1 MPGGSRPN
9 SDLTPV
15 SAGPD
20 MATVAAGIV
29 DVPTPSWVAQKSAEV
44 GTQLVPIYAT
54 GTVSRGQ
61 GGASI
66 TQEYGPPIGYKYD
79 NGKSQYVNFD
89 TSGNLTGVESRGD
102 KGLAPI
108 LSVALSIAL
117 PGIGEAIAASLVEAG
132 VVTAGTVANTLGT
145 AIASTAAQVAQG
157 QSLDKALTNS
167 IVNAVTSTGSQQV
180 ANAVNEIIGSPAVS
194 NAIVSAAASAVKT
207 AAAGGSADN
216 IAQAAT
222 AGLVGSAA
230 QSAYTNAVTDASPIT
245 GQMLG
250 SIASGAVVGGIEG
263 AGKSGVSTLTGL
275 AGATPTTR
283 ATTTPVAE
291 ATSGQ
296 DVLTAFDEA
305 AKEDYRNA
313 STAFAGPAA
322 ALIGE
327 LPAAAAETQ
336 ALLARLASTPA
347 GQEALR
353 QAASA
358 SERIRQAIVA
368 TGIISAGALSGFI
381 GGQSLVPKAQS
392 DMTTRNPGFDL
403 IPTTGG
409 DPGTA
414 AAARTTF
421 AQTDPRLITADA
433 VTELEPVTVE
443 VQRVAQNLGITRQQ
457 AIELQNSNRSLF
469 NLFSQSDLP
478 EFTAASLETMPLR
491 DRLMLENMLAGNT
504 GQGGVYGTTTGATTP
519 ESAEPTASGE
529 NTVIAVD
536 ASTGSALIMSST
548 GVVSTVKVEPNT
560 TVGSIIV
567 YNPDTRTVLNPTT
580 NVTTSSDTGATVKP
594 TTTAT
599 TSPTTT
605 ATEYTDQQILDAI
618 RESIAQGFTPEQIA
632 EGLARYGVDTT
643 RSTQLL
649 DSVKPTTTTTTSPTT
664 VVNPDTQ
671 ILDLINPTT
680 KTTTTPTTSVAP
692 TTKVQPTS
700 LVEPTTSVQPTTLVE
715 PTTFVQPTTSVQPTT
730 TTSPT
735 LVPPTVRPTTTV
747 TTTPTPTVFP
757 TVVPTIEPTVQTI
770 KPTTTVRP
778 TTESTYRPTDLPT
791 VKPTPTFTIK
801 PTIKPTV
808 TSTPTPTTTIKPTT
822 EGSPRPTV
830 VTVRPTVGPTT
841 GPTSRV
847 LSDALKLSA
856 YRGAGE
862 IEDPS
867 TGKPRKNVWNEESLR
882 LKDALG
888 I

>member
-1 MPGGSRPN
+1 
-9 SDLTPV
+9 
-15 SAGPD
+15 
-20 MATVAAGIV
+20 
-29 DVPTPSWVAQKSAEV
+29 
-44 GTQLVPIYAT
+44 
-54 GTVSRGQ
+54 
-61 GGASI
+61 
-66 TQEYGPPIGYKYD
+66 
-79 NGKSQYVNFD
+79 
-89 TSGNLTGVESRGD
+89 
-102 KGLAPI
+102 
-108 LSVALSIAL
+108 
-117 PGIGEAIAASLVEAG
+117 
-132 VVTAGTVANTLGT
+132 
-145 AIASTAAQVAQG
+145 
-157 QSLDKALTNS
+157 
-167 IVNAVTSTGSQQV
+167 
-180 ANAVNEIIGSPAVS
+180 
-194 NAIVSAAASAVKT
+194 
-207 AAAGGSADN
+207 
-216 IAQAAT
+216 
-222 AGLVGSAA
+222 
-230 QSAYTNAVTDASPIT
+230 
-245 GQMLG
+245 
-250 SIASGAVVGGIEG
+250 
-263 AGKSGVSTLTGL
+263 
-275 AGATPTTR
+275 
-283 ATTTPVAE
+283 
-291 ATSGQ
+291 
-296 DVLTAFDEA
+296 
-305 AKEDYRNA
+305 
-313 STAFAGPAA
+313 
-322 ALIGE
+322 
-327 LPAAAAETQ
+327 
-336 ALLARLASTPA
+336 LLARLAATPA

-443 VQRVAQNLGITRQQ
+443 VQRVSQNLGITRQQ
-457 AIELQNSNRSLF
+457 AIDLQNSNRSLF

-519 ESAEPTASGE
+519 EAAEPTASGE

-536 ASTGSALIMSST
+536 ATSGNALIMSST

-599 TSPTTT
+599 TT
-605 ATEYTDQQILDAI
+605 ATDYTDQQIIDAI
-618 RESIAQGFTPEQIA
+618 KESIAQGFTPEQIA

-680 KTTTTPTTSVAP
+680 ETTTSPTTSVAP

-700 LVEPTTSVQPTTLVE
+700 LVEPTTVVSPTTVVEPTTSVQPTTKVQPTTLVE
-715 PTTFVQPTTSVQPTT
+715 PTTVVQPTTKVQPTT
-730 TTSPT
+730 TTRPT

-747 TTTPTPTVFP
+747 TTTPTPTLPP
-757 TVVPTIEPTVQTI
+757 TVVPTVEPTIEPTV
-770 KPTTTVRP
+770 
-778 TTESTYRPTDLPT
+778 LPT
-791 VKPTPTFTIK
+791 VKPTPTFTIRPTVK
-801 PTIKPTV
+801 PTSTTTPTPTIEPTVKPTV
-808 TSTPTPTTTIKPTT
+808 TSKPTPTTTVKPTT
-822 EGSPRPTV
+822 TTSPTPTTKPTV
-830 VTVRPTVGPTT
+830 VTVRPTVEPTT
-841 GPTSRV
+841 RPTSRV